1 MKPFLKAVV
10 KFIRTNNLSRTVRRV
25 GKRFVATRFGVVV
38 AVMAITSLS
47 QSRCQIAG
55 EQQRRGIE
63 EEHLG

>member
-10 KFIRTNNLSRTVRRV
+10 KLIRTNNLSRTIRRV
-25 GKRFVATRFGVVV
+25 GKRFVAARFGVVV
-38 AVMAITSLS
+38 AAMAITSLS
-47 QSRCQIAG
+47 QSRCQITG